1 LPHITMDSKQL
12 INQLVRNGLNLSD
25 DQIKNLMVYLELLV
39 KWNKVINLVGRS
51 DWRLILND
59 LVMDSFFLG
68 SFLSGLLKLETNET
82 VLDLGAGAGLPGIPL
97 RLVWDQGTYY
107 LVESRVK
114 RAAFMNQAIA
124 AMNIENTFVINRRVQ
139 DIDPDILPARLI
151 ISRAFMP
158 WTKLLPLAGEMM
170 GKQARLIVL
179 SAEEFKGQDL
189 SGFRMVQTM
198 EYLIN
203 EKKRYFWAL
212 ESNI

>member
-1 LPHITMDSKQL
+1 MDSKQL
-12 INQLVRNGLNLSD
+12 INQLVRTGLNLSD

-68 SFLSGLLKLETNET
+68 SFLSGLLKLKTNET

>member
-1 LPHITMDSKQL
+1 MDSKQL

>member
-1 LPHITMDSKQL
+1 MDSKQL

-68 SFLSGLLKLETNET
+68 SFLSGLLKLKTNET